1 MLLTLLIDA
10 STTDYT
16 PVIIQI
22 VVTAGVIFGG
32 TGFWQWKQEKD
43 RAKREAAN
51 KEQSIGPKVDTITT
65 TINELST
72 KVDNISSGMQ
82 DIKNDILI
90 LQKANEETIKY
101 RELRDKQDKESAM
114 VQKAAIQS
122 LTAILR
128 ERLLDNYHQC
138 MKKGYYTKEE
148 REVYGEMFECY
159 TQDPFNGNGVMH
171 DLQPIM
177 KSLPWTKEEAN
188 PQEHTNN

>member
-51 KEQSIGPKVDTITT
+51 KEQSIGPKVDTLTT

-72 KVDNISSGMQ
+72 KVDSISSGMQ

-101 RELRDKQDKESAM
+101 RELRDKHDKESAR

-128 ERLLDNYHQC
+128 ERLLDNYHHC

-177 KSLPWTKEEAN
+177 KSLPWTQDEAKTS
-188 PQEHTNN
+188 EHK

>member
-10 STTDYT
+10 STTDYV
-16 PVIIQI
+16 PVIIQV

-51 KEQSIGPKVDTITT
+51 KEQSIGPKVDTLTT

-72 KVDNISSGMQ
+72 KVDTISSGMQ

-101 RELRDKQDKESAM
+101 RKLRDKQDKESAL
-114 VQKAAIQS
+114 VQKATIQS
-122 LTAILR
+122 LTTILR

-177 KSLPWTKEEAN
+177 KSLPWTKEEAK
-188 PQEHTNN
+188 PQEYK